1 MLVTLKGQRVNYLI
15 INIPLVF
22 TGVHAGHWITTH
34 GIALNCNIDLSWF
47 EQFTPCG
54 INCKGVTSLTRETN
68 QVVQTKDAIEPFIE
82 SFEDVFDCTVVWDDE
97 EDLKMNGS

>member
-15 INIPLVF
+15 INVPHVF

-54 INCKGVTSLTRETN
+54 IIGKGVTSLTRETN